1 MYFSCAQWF
10 IEEEPNLTV
19 DELFERA
26 REQWM
31 LSDLGDSGKPCLPDS
46 IFDMKESHIVEGV
59 YSVQMQYLLDIC
71 ECELNCHSVWCQ

>member
-1 MYFSCAQWF
+1 
-10 IEEEPNLTV
+10 
-19 DELFERA
+19 
-26 REQWM
+26 M

-71 ECELNCHSVWCQ
+71 ECELSLCVVSIKLMIDFFTFQLSPPTISGVN